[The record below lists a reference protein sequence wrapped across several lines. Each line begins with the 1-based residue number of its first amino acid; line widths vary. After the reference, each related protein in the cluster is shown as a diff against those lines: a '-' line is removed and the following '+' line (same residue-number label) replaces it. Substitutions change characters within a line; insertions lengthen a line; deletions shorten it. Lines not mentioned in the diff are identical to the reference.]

1 MIITKRFQNKGD
13 QRYLHKVEIKNIK
26 KIAKRVTKIYFQVK
40 EKIPET
46 WERLSYLMDHNEER
60 SADPGL
66 WGTYR

>member
-1 MIITKRFQNKGD
+1 MNHISRQEV
-13 QRYLHKVEIKNIK
+13 Q
-26 KIAKRVTKIYFQVK
+26 KIAFQVK